1 MQFLSKNNLTKIKI
15 WAFAIVL
22 INTQSFADCKITKH
36 TYEVVSEHA
45 VCTYTSYWRES
56 RSSEGLYRAEGYN
69 LQLSPE
75 CASFP
80 KPLKGKK
87 IKKEFVRNIVGSDCP
102 FEETIK

>member
-1 MQFLSKNNLTKIKI
+1 MGKGKVGFMGKKILLGLL
-15 WAFAIVL
+15 AIS
-22 INTQSFADCKITKH
+22 IQSFADCKITKH

-56 RSSEGLYRAEGYN
+56 ISTEGLYRAQRYN

-87 IKKEFVRNIVGSDCP
+87 IKKELIRNIVGSDCP
-102 FEETIK
+102 FEDNVK